1 MTRRVQSYSN
11 VSSRPQVHIPQL
23 QVLACVICFC
33 LLWSPSHQIGH
44 FSASTEELQGD
55 APNSSV
61 CRAAL
66 SNVTT
71 DLARCEIARTFPGC
85 QFDSGFFPY
94 LIFEYCTFGERV
106 VPTIFMILW
115 LIFLLGA
122 FATIADSFFSP
133 SLIALARTL
142 RMSQN
147 LAGVTLL
154 AFGNGAPDVFSAV
167 TAITTGDPDAP
178 DEGLGLGFLLG
189 SGLLV
194 NTVTAGLVIISRP
207 FKMSRRPFIKDSIF
221 YIVAVTWSASI
232 LIRRKITYGDA
243 IGFLVLYLIY
253 VLLTWGTGTIYRQKL
268 IKEQLHGVNTFWPR
282 PIQRLL
288 TMWNSAVDRTGA
300 CCHRCISSTNG
311 ICRRIKNPSNGF
323 LQKDEIPD
331 VRFNDELQTT
341 TIQPG
346 IDKVKMTPMPMANG
360 DVIQPRDAAED
371 NTRRKNDGVGNEIAL
386 MPVIQVTSPENTI
399 HADFSSYYGEDS
411 SNLTEPQIR
420 TSPMHLPLTTPNL
433 LTPMDQ
439 RRQRASS
446 VGSSSVIAGQQYP
459 SLGTSGTGGLSTD
472 RCRRSQSISRRRAS
486 TRMSTMGYELPYM
499 VRWIIANREME
510 EKEADW
516 KRSQRSLQADAE
528 GGPGYTD
535 GYPSSHES
543 RKTSHFASPIRVASP
558 TLSVPSQEDETF
570 DKMMFPS
577 RKITLDLVPKETQ
590 QTDAIAIFPKGPQLT
605 ELDQLEEIEGTEVSQ
620 LTLWASK
627 GMWHH
632 LAYYM
637 IPFDVESWVELSVL
651 SKVMQILKIPIF
663 LIFRITIPT
672 VLEELTDDMVVEDE
686 KKIEGNEKV
695 EVAHCDETTVDKAQY
710 AGNSTLISS
719 LFPTEIETKAE
730 EQQPQMLDFEAMH
743 GWCKPLNVA
752 QCVIVPTLWP
762 LLLTSDG
769 KLLGITTIGNSP
781 VPVFVPFTI
790 GGFVIAL
797 IVNFT
802 SKWNHPPRFYHRPF
816 FATLGFVTS
825 IVWIYALAHELVNS
839 LEALGIVWE
848 ISEAILGLSI
858 MALASS
864 IGDIMSNCL
873 LARNGYPRIAY
884 AACIGSPLFNLLL
897 GAGLSYTIKISR
909 GDDGYAT
916 LSFTLTQAVLFSLL
930 LTVLLVNIV
939 VALIFKF
946 HFHRIYGIILI
957 IVYLVFVTVA
967 IIIELDLIVSPKNWG
982 LLTGTE

>member
-1 MTRRVQSYSN
+1 MVNNREPRITDKRQYDQAG
-11 VSSRPQVHIPQL
+11 P
-23 QVLACVICFC
+23 VLLKC
-33 LLWSPSHQIGH
+33 LVHQIGH
-44 FSASTEELQGD
+44 FSASTAELHGD

-66 SNVTT
+66 GNVTT

-94 LIFEYCTFGERV
+94 LIFEYCTFGETY

-194 NTVTAGLVIISRP
+194 NTVTAGLVMISRP

-253 VLLTWGTGTIYRQKL
+253 VLLTWGTGTIYRQKM
-268 IKEQLHGVNTFWPR
+268 IKEQLYGVNTFWPR

-288 TMWNSAVDRTGA
+288 TIWNSTISRTGI
-300 CCHRCISSTNG
+300 CCHHCISS
-311 ICRRIKNPSNGF
+311 ICRHVKSSSNGF
-323 LQKDEIPD
+323 IQKDELPD
-331 VRFNDELQTT
+331 VRFNDELQTAA
-341 TIQPG
+341 IQPG
-346 IDKVKMTPMPMANG
+346 LDKVKMTAAPVANG
-360 DVIQPRDAAED
+360 DVIQLRDAAED
-371 NTRRKNDGVGNEIAL
+371 NTRKENNGASNEIAL
-386 MPVIQVTSPENTI
+386 MPVIEVTSPEDTNY
-399 HADFSSYYGEDS
+399 ANFSNFYGGNSFD
-411 SNLTEPQIR
+411 LTESQNTMSSMR
-420 TSPMHLPLTTPNL
+420 LPLTTPNL
-433 LTPMDQ
+433 LAPMDQ

-446 VGSSSVIAGQQYP
+446 VGSSSVVAGQQYP
-459 SLGTSGTGGLSTD
+459 SIGTPGTGGLSSD
-472 RCRRSQSISRRRAS
+472 RCRRSQSITRRRAS

-516 KRSQRSLQADAE
+516 KRSQRSLQADAD
-528 GGPGYTD
+528 GGLGFTD
-535 GYPSSHES
+535 GYPSSHDS
-543 RKTSHFASPIRVASP
+543 RKTSHFTSPIRVASP
-558 TLSVPSQEDETF
+558 TLSVPSEEDETQ
-570 DKMMFPS
+570 DKMVLPS
-577 RKITLDLVPKETQ
+577 KKITLDLVPKEPQ
-590 QTDAIAIFPKGPQLT
+590 QTDLITVFPKDPQLT
-605 ELDQLEEIEGTEVSQ
+605 ELDQIEEIEGTEISW

-637 IPFDVESWVELSVL
+637 IPFDVESWMELSVL
-651 SKVMQILKIPIF
+651 SKIMQILKIPIF
-663 LIFRITIPT
+663 IIFRITIPT
-672 VLEELTDDMVVEDE
+672 VLEELTDDVVEGEQKKTEDTKKSEVKHSVETTIDGRRYDGNSAPMSTPFAIEINTKVEDE
-686 KKIEGNEKV
+686 
-695 EVAHCDETTVDKAQY
+695 
-710 AGNSTLISS
+710 
-719 LFPTEIETKAE
+719 
-730 EQQPQMLDFEAMH
+730 QPQMLDFEAMH

-769 KLLGITTIGNSP
+769 KLLGLTTIGNSP

-930 LTVLLVNIV
+930 LTVLLTNII

>member
-1 MTRRVQSYSN
+1 MTSRLQSCSN
-11 VSSRPQVHIPQL
+11 VPCRSQVRTPQL
-23 QVLACVICFC
+23 LVLARVICFC
-33 LLWSPSHQIGH
+33 FLWSPSHQIGH
-44 FSASTEELQGD
+44 FSAPTAEPHGD

-66 SNVTT
+66 GNVTT

-94 LIFEYCTFGERV
+94 LIFEYCTFGETV
-106 VPTIFMILW
+106 VPTIFM
-115 LIFLLGA
+115 
-122 FATIADSFFSP
+122 
-133 SLIALARTL
+133 
-142 RMSQN
+142 
-147 LAGVTLL
+147 GVTLL

-194 NTVTAGLVIISRP
+194 NTVTAGLVMISRP

-243 IGFLVLYLIY
+243 IGFLVLYLLY
-253 VLLTWGTGTIYRQKL
+253 VLLTWGTGTIYRQKM
-268 IKEQLHGVNTFWPR
+268 IKEQLYGVNTFWPR

-288 TMWNSAVDRTGA
+288 TIWNSVISRTGI
-300 CCHRCISSTNG
+300 CCHHCISSTCDLRSG
-311 ICRRIKNPSNGF
+311 ICRHIKSSSNGF
-323 LQKDEIPD
+323 IQKDELPD
-331 VRFNDELQTT
+331 VRFNDELQNTA
-341 TIQPG
+341 IQPG
-346 IDKVKMTPMPMANG
+346 IDKVKMPAALVANG
-360 DVIQPRDAAED
+360 DVIQPRDVAQD
-371 NTRRKNDGVGNEIAL
+371 NTKKEDDRISNEIAL
-386 MPVIQVTSPENTI
+386 MPVIEITSPEDTNY
-399 HADFSSYYGEDS
+399 ANFNNFYGGNS
-411 SNLTEPQIR
+411 FNLTESQN
-420 TSPMHLPLTTPNL
+420 TMSSMHLPLTTPNL
-433 LTPMDQ
+433 LAPMDQ

-446 VGSSSVIAGQQYP
+446 VGSSSVVAGRQYP
-459 SLGTSGTGGLSTD
+459 SIGTPGTGGLSSD
-472 RCRRSQSISRRRAS
+472 RCRRSQSITRRRAS

-516 KRSQRSLQADAE
+516 KRSQRSLQADAD
-528 GGPGYTD
+528 GGLGYTD
-535 GYPSSHES
+535 GYPSSHDS

-558 TLSVPSQEDETF
+558 TLSVPSEEDETL
-570 DKMMFPS
+570 DKMVSPS
-577 RKITLDLVPKETQ
+577 KKITLDLVPKEPQ
-590 QTDAIAIFPKGPQLT
+590 QTDMITIFPKDPQLT
-605 ELDQLEEIEGTEVSQ
+605 ELDQIEGIEGTEISW
-620 LTLWASK
+620 LTSWASK
-627 GMWHH
+627 SMWHH

-651 SKVMQILKIPIF
+651 SKIMQILKIPIF
-663 LIFRITIPT
+663 IIFRITIPT
-672 VLEELTDDMVVEDE
+672 VLEELTDDVVEGE
-686 KKIEGNEKV
+686 QKKTDGTGKSEETQSV
-695 EVAHCDETTVDKAQY
+695 ETTVDKRRY
-710 AGNSTLISS
+710 AENSAPMS
-719 LFPTEIETKAE
+719 LPFAIEINTKVE
-730 EQQPQMLDFEAMH
+730 DEQPQMLDFEAMH

-769 KLLGITTIGNSP
+769 KLLGLTKIGNSP

-790 GGFVIAL
+790 GGCVIAL

-802 SKWNHPPRFYHRPF
+802 SKWDRPPRFYHRPF

-864 IGDIMSNCL
+864 IGVFNHSITDIMSNCL

-930 LTVLLVNIV
+930 LTVLLINII